1 MSNNSQLPLVPGPDD
16 GRADLR
22 SAQTRSNPVPLV
34 PGPDDGR
41 ASFTDRPP
49 ALDRRSVQESMAEA
63 AARPLDFDPATRI
76 RYITDHV
83 NIIKRLIAADKTE
96 AEIRSQVGDF
106 ALAHPELFKKILAG
120 EDLSQLAGMIRML
133 EQMGRGNLTQHQAS
147 MIVGT
152 QLAEKFL
159 PPQFRPSNQTQG
171 RRPNN

>member
-1 MSNNSQLPLVPGPDD
+1 MSTPPFI
-16 GRADLR
+16 
-22 SAQTRSNPVPLV
+22 

-63 AARPLDFDPATRI
+63 AARPLDFDPVTRA
-76 RYITDHV
+76 RYISDHV
-83 NIIKRLIAADKTE
+83 TIIKRLIAADKTE
-96 AEIRSQVGDF
+96 AEIRSEVGDF
-106 ALAHPELFKKILAG
+106 AISHPELFKKILAG

-152 QLAEKFL
+152 HLAERFL
-159 PPQFRPSNQTQG
+159 PPQFRPSNQASGQQQQ
-171 RRPNN
+171 RR

>member
-1 MSNNSQLPLVPGPDD
+1 MSTP
-16 GRADLR
+16 
-22 SAQTRSNPVPLV
+22 PLV

-49 ALDRRSVQESMAEA
+49 AMDRRSVQESMTEA
-63 AARPLDFDPATRI
+63 AARPLDFDPVTRS
-76 RYITDHV
+76 RYITDNV

-96 AEIRSQVGDF
+96 AEIRLQVGDF
-106 ALAHPELFKKILAG
+106 AFSHPELFKKILAG

-152 QLAEKFL
+152 HLAENFL
-159 PPQFRPSNQTQG
+159 PPQFRPSNQNHG
-171 RRPNN
+171 R

>member
-1 MSNNSQLPLVPGPDD
+1 MSQP
-16 GRADLR
+16 
-22 SAQTRSNPVPLV
+22 PLV

-63 AARPLDFDPATRI
+63 AARPLDFDPATRA
-76 RYITDHV
+76 RYIIDHV

-106 ALAHPELFKKILAG
+106 ALSHPELFKKILAG

-133 EQMGRGNLTQHQAS
+133 EQMGRGSVTQHQAS

-152 QLAEKFL
+152 HLAEQFL
-159 PPQFRPSNQTQG
+159 PPQFRPSAQN
-171 RRPNN
+171 RHR